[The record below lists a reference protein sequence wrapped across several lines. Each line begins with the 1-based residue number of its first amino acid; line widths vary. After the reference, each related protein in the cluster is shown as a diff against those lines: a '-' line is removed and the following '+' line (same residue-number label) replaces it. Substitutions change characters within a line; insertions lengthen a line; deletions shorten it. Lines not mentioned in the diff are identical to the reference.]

1 MDKLDEVVEEL
12 FGLHYNTNLEG
23 MSDMASQDSFMNA
36 FDAEVADKLDTQDV
50 WIKTMEK
57 LKSEEDRDNAWQ
69 IFNMF
74 LKEKLVRLGL

>member
-1 MDKLDEVVEEL
+1 MDKLDEVVEDL

-23 MSDMASQDSFMNA
+23 MSDMISEDSFMNL
-36 FDAEVADKLDTQDV
+36 FDAEVADKLDTQEV

-57 LKSEEDRDNAWQ
+57 LKSEEDKDNAWQ

>member
-1 MDKLDEVVEEL
+1 MDKLDEVVEDL

-23 MSDMASQDSFMNA
+23 MSDMASEDSFMNL

-57 LKSEEDRDNAWQ
+57 LKSEEDKDNAWQ

>member
-1 MDKLDEVVEEL
+1 
-12 FGLHYNTNLEG
+12 
-23 MSDMASQDSFMNA
+23 MSDMASEDSFMNA

-74 LKEKLVRLGL
+74 LKEKLLRLGL